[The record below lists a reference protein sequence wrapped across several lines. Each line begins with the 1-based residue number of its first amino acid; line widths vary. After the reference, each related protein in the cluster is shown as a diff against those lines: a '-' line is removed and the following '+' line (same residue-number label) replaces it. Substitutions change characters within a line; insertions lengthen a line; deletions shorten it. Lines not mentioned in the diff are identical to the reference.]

1 MFKFKLNIALVHSI
15 SFVCMVRQKQFGDD
29 YQEFRVLRRIK
40 LFAYLEITCEHTLTS
55 IVYARAKSLFIARNQ
70 TLKPQLISNSA
81 H

>member
-40 LFAYLEITCEHTLTS
+40 LFAYLEITCEHSRTIS
-55 IVYARAKSLFIARNQ
+55 QHCVCESQIA
-70 TLKPQLISNSA
+70 LYCPKPDSETTIN
-81 H
+81 